1 MLKFLILDG
10 GTRRT
15 SPGAGAAT
23 RPPLGGACGLGGV
36 ARVDASRRARFGR
49 RDEETRERDDDVAVD
64 VARALDARMVSK
76 RGVRGAV
83 SRAGAVETRC
93 RAHVPMSFIRTHVTY
108 SVHLKRILNTVPSTP
123 RRIPFIRSTTSTHSA
138 TRVDERGWRARRT
151 PRRRSRAPR
160 CALTSSADASRR
172 R

>member
-49 RDEETRERDDDVAVD
+49 RDEETRERDDGVAVD
-64 VARALDARMVSK
+64 ALDARMVSR

-108 SVHLKRILNTVPSTP
+108 SVHFKSILNTVRSTP

-160 CALTSSADASRR
+160 RALTSSADASRR